1 MKERHDRFSRI
12 SLRTLLC
19 TIIIVLL
26 VFPSMGYSGQWRVAP
41 ARVFLDRDAKS
52 TVLTVVNEG
61 DDAILLQGKA
71 MEWSQDSDGKDVYK
85 ETKDLIF
92 FPRIL
97 TIEKGK
103 QKIIRAGIKTPA
115 TSTEKTYRLFI
126 EEIPQP
132 KKNTSDS
139 TQLTVT
145 VRFGVPVFVKPLKVE
160 QAGEVASA
168 SLVKGD
174 LRAVIKNTGNNH
186 FRISEISI
194 KGTDAS
200 GKETFATKLNGWY
213 LLAGA
218 SRVYSTHIPVE
229 KCSKTAQFSI
239 TVSTDRDLTM
249 SRLVNVDTSQC
260 QK

>member
-61 DDAILLQGKA
+61 DDTILLQGKA

-115 TSTEKTYRLFI
+115 TCDRKDLPAFYRRDSQAK
-126 EEIPQP
+126 EEHGGF
-132 KKNTSDS
+132 N
-139 TQLTVT
+139 
-145 VRFGVPVFVKPLKVE
+145 PV
-160 QAGEVASA
+160 
-168 SLVKGD
+168 D
-174 LRAVIKNTGNNH
+174 GNGPVW
-186 FRISEISI
+186 R
-194 KGTDAS
+194 S
-200 GKETFATKLNGWY
+200 GI
-213 LLAGA
+213 
-218 SRVYSTHIPVE
+218 R
-229 KCSKTAQFSI
+229 
-239 TVSTDRDLTM
+239 
-249 SRLVNVDTSQC
+249 
-260 QK
+260 